1 MMIDE
6 NKVYVTKSKLI
17 IIAQTLSQTKKQAKK
32 QTKIFRDTENC
43 KKFRQKNK
51 KIDAQTDLQVATN
64 KDR

>member
-51 KIDAQTDLQVATN
+51 QIDAQTDLQVATH

>member
-17 IIAQTLSQTKKQAKK
+17 IIAQTLSQTKKQVKK

-51 KIDAQTDLQVATN
+51 KIDAQTDLQVATH

>member
-43 KKFRQKNK
+43 KKCRQK
-51 KIDAQTDLQVATN
+51 KIDAQTDLQVATH